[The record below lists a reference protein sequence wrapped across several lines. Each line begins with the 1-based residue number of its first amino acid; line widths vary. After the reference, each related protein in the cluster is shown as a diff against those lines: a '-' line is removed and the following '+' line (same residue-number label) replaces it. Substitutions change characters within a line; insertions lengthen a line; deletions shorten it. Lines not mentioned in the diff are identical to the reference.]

1 MDAKIKAW
9 LEQLYQSNKFFFYS
23 VVPLTTIILGVIK
36 YRSILINLIIGSSKK
51 GLESANKADAA
62 LATQADQA
70 EQQANTDVANGD
82 AAASKETPTGDDW
95 NIQ

>member
-9 LEQLYQSNKFFFYS
+9 LEQLYQSNKFFFYT
-23 VVPLTTIILGVIK
+23 VIPLTTILLAVIK
-36 YRSILINLIIGSSKK
+36 YRNILIDLVIGSSKK
-51 GLESANKADAA
+51 GLQSADKADAA

-70 EQQANTDVANGD
+70 DQQANTDVAAGE